1 MILMT
6 ASKPSDIEQT
16 RYSLTIEQFL
26 EGGLLVP
33 LFQPIVS
40 LGNEAVYGYE
50 GTIRGPVGSH
60 LQSPL
65 ELLDTAAAAGLREQL
80 ELACCRCQI
89 EEFLRLGLP
98 GKLFLNLSSGA
109 LIRANKHEREM
120 LESTLFTSGI
130 HPSQLVVELTES
142 SADSDLDS
150 LRGVV
155 AESRQMG
162 IGFALDNFGT
172 AQSNLR
178 MWMELRPEI
187 VKIDRY
193 FVNGLHADR
202 TRLETVKLILRQAET
217 FGTLAIAEG
226 IEEQADLDTLKGLGV
241 QFGHGYLIGR
251 PSPAPHR
258 PHNVY
263 VAPARRVV
271 EAV

>member
-1 MILMT
+1 MT
-6 ASKPSDIEQT
+6 ASKPSDPEQS

-33 LFQPIVS
+33 LFQPIVA

-50 GTIRGPVGSH
+50 GTIRGPVGSSM
-60 LQSPL
+60 QSPL
-65 ELLDTAAAAGLREQL
+65 QLLATAAAAGLREQL

-109 LIRANKHEREM
+109 LLRASRHEREM
-120 LESTLFTSGI
+120 LESTLFGSGI
-130 HPSQLVVELTES
+130 HPSQLIVELTENI
-142 SADSDLDS
+142 ADSDLNALS
-150 LRGVV
+150 SVIS
-155 AESRQMG
+155 ESRQMG
-162 IGFALDNFGT
+162 IGFALDDFGT

-178 MWMELRPEI
+178 MWLELRPEI

-193 FVNGLHADR
+193 FVNGMHADKQ
-202 TRLETVKLILRQAET
+202 RLETVKLILSYAET

-226 IEEQADLDTLKGLGV
+226 IEQQADLDMLKSLGL
-241 QFGHGYLIGR
+241 QFGHGYLLGR
-251 PSPAPHR
+251 PSATPPR
-258 PHNVY
+258 PQNVF
-263 VAPARRVV
+263 VPPARRAA